1 MAMKKSLGL
10 PVLLLLLAA
19 AGVGGWYWW
28 TELRFLETTDNA
40 YVEGDLSVISPR
52 IAGYV
57 AGIEAVENRPVR
69 HGEVLLRLDDR
80 DLRARVDEAAAA
92 LRSREAAIATAQSQ
106 LKVQATRI
114 REAEATLASAA
125 AQANWTQSDFER
137 YSRLAER
144 RNASEQTLGQARVD
158 ADRARAAVAAA
169 EASLEAARDQ
179 IAVIDAARATAEAE
193 RAMAQA
199 ALELAR
205 IDLEHATL
213 RAPIDGVIG
222 NKRVQVGDY
231 LKVGQQLMTIVPLD
245 ELYVE
250 ANFKE
255 TQLAGM
261 RVGDEVRLEVD
272 AYPETPLTGTIESL
286 APASGSTFSLLPP
299 ENATGNFTKVVQR
312 VPVRIRLPLT
322 NPLTG
327 LLRPGLSVVVTAD
340 RRQGRHDVATAPI
353 ERAEAAP
360 VR

>member
-1 MAMKKSLGL
+1 MPTGPA
-10 PVLLLLLAA
+10 
-19 AGVGGWYWW
+19 
-28 TELRFLETTDNA
+28 
-40 YVEGDLSVISPR
+40 
-52 IAGYV
+52 
-57 AGIEAVENRPVR
+57 
-69 HGEVLLRLDDR
+69 
-80 DLRARVDEAAAA
+80 
-92 LRSREAAIATAQSQ
+92 
-106 LKVQATRI
+106 
-114 REAEATLASAA
+114 
-125 AQANWTQSDFER
+125 
-137 YSRLAER
+137 
-144 RNASEQTLGQARVD
+144 
-158 ADRARAAVAAA
+158 AAVAAA

-179 IAVIDAARATAEAE
+179 IAVIDASRATAEAE

-205 IDLEHATL
+205 IDLEHAML

-286 APASGSTFSLLPP
+286 APATGSTFSLLPP

-312 VPVRIRLPLT
+312 VPVRITLPAD

-340 RRQGRHDVATAPI
+340 RR
-353 ERAEAAP
+353 RAGTTSPRPRRRRRAAP

>member
-1 MAMKKSLGL
+1 MKKSLGL

-19 AGVGGWYWW
+19 AGFGGWYWW

-57 AGIEAVENRPVR
+57 ADIEAVENRPVR

-125 AQANWTQSDFER
+125 AQASWTQSDFER

-158 ADRARAAVAAA
+158 ADRARAAVAA

-340 RRQGRHDVATAPI
+340 RRQGRHDVATVPI
-353 ERAEAAP
+353 GRAEAAP